1 MDTHSKK
8 NQEMDPVD
16 AHLQIEIL
24 RYGFANFINEVLDAC
39 ILMQSGMSNANTV
52 LKILLDASNVAT
64 DVFVDA
70 TTRECSGCD
79 EQSF

>member
-1 MDTHSKK
+1 MDTHSSK
-8 NQEMDPVD
+8 NHEMDPQV

-24 RYGFANFINEVLDAC
+24 KYGFANFINEVLDAC
-39 ILMQSGMSNANTV
+39 ILMQSGMTNTNTV

-64 DVFVDA
+64 DAFVDA
-70 TTRECSGCD
+70 TKRECSGCD